1 AGLFR
6 RAKIPAAFASALA
19 LLCCLGILSGLGTLI
34 AVTVSGE
41 VNELGARAAE
51 GYRQLASNI
60 AARLGVPSS
69 EVNGWVDSQLAN
81 LQSSSIATTA
91 LRQIKSFVEG
101 LTVIVLALVFTF
113 LFCWDGEKQFEKLV
127 GFFGRDKRPVARD
140 LGARIWETIGGYM
153 RGMFLI

>member
-1 AGLFR
+1 LWLRVGGLWGSRLLFTAGALGVVLWVLFQLRLAVLPVLVAILLSTLVAPIAGLFR

-69 EVNGWVDSQLAN
+69 
-81 LQSSSIATTA
+81 
-91 LRQIKSFVEG
+91 
-101 LTVIVLALVFTF
+101 
-113 LFCWDGEKQFEKLV
+113 
-127 GFFGRDKRPVARD
+127 
-140 LGARIWETIGGYM
+140 
-153 RGMFLI
+153 